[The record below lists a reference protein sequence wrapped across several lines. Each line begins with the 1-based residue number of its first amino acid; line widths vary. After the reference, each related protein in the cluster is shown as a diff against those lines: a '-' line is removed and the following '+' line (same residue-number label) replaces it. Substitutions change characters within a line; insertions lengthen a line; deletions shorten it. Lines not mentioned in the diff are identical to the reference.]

1 MQDSTCD
8 YCEFKGK
15 NLRAL
20 NVHVGIIHKA
30 DGYTSITHLN
40 GEAGRY
46 EENNGKEAFKCSEC
60 KLLFILMCHMLG
72 NKILSMKAAE
82 DILG

>member
-20 NVHVGIIHKA
+20 NVHVGRIHKA
-30 DGYTSITHLN
+30 DGYSSIPQLD
-40 GEAGRY
+40 GEAGQF
-46 EENNGKEAFKCSEC
+46 ELQIIVHCWGKK
-60 KLLFILMCHMLG
+60 
-72 NKILSMKAAE
+72 
-82 DILG
+82 